1 MFSDSENRF
10 FWFKQNRK
18 KIYIALSIFTLI
30 SIGCISYCSRAKF
43 LSFRDHFDANVF
55 FSSLSH
61 SPKKKNIQ
69 ILESLKKITSRHPEL
84 QEKFNAPLTQLLISQ
99 NEGKTALDLSRP
111 VLERTGNRGT
121 YHSRFAKTSLIMAE
135 GKYSQALEEAKSLCS
150 AMDKDNQF
158 WVDQKKSSIG
168 YGSLLYSLNLMRIS
182 ALEKELGSKSG
193 ELGALKKLKE
203 YCESKSSMNSLETL
217 SILKDMFQEKEISL
231 SDYIQYREKFLSE

>member
-1 MFSDSENRF
+1 M
-10 FWFKQNRK
+10 
-18 KIYIALSIFTLI
+18 
-30 SIGCISYCSRAKF
+30 
-43 LSFRDHFDANVF
+43 
-55 FSSLSH
+55 
-61 SPKKKNIQ
+61 
-69 ILESLKKITSRHPEL
+69 KKITSRHPEL